1 MDNLAYI
8 DDTVLKQ
15 KTELIN
21 GVIYLV
27 SPRPSIDHLSVVGN
41 IYRHFANYFSGKKCV
56 AFPDG
61 ADVYLDEQNRF
72 VPDGMII
79 CNREI
84 IKQNGIHGA
93 PDLVVEVLSRITAQ
107 NDRTVKKYAYAK
119 AGVKEYWLV
128 DIKNKAVEVY
138 LNRNAQF
145 EMDKIYYYYTDEEIA
160 ANNAMADDDKN
171 KLTIYT
177 KIKVSVCDN
186 LTINI
191 KDIFENIFS

>member
-27 SPRPSIDHLSVVGN
+27 SPCPSIDHLSVVGN
-41 IYRHFANYFSGKKCV
+41 IYRHFANYLSGKKCV

-84 IKQNGIHGA
+84 IKQNGS
-93 PDLVVEVLSRITAQ
+93 SRFSRGGIIPHYGTKRPHCEKIRLRQSGRKGILA
-107 NDRTVKKYAYAK
+107 RRYKK
-119 AGVKEYWLV
+119 
-128 DIKNKAVEVY
+128 
-138 LNRNAQF
+138 
-145 EMDKIYYYYTDEEIA
+145 
-160 ANNAMADDDKN
+160 
-171 KLTIYT
+171 
-177 KIKVSVCDN
+177 
-186 LTINI
+186 
-191 KDIFENIFS
+191 